1 MVLIVLYIGFG
12 ALLIIALLNP
22 FSDSIPLVFFMGLL
36 ITSILEYITSFLL
49 EKIFK
54 AKWWDYSDMKF
65 NIKGRVCLQNSILF
79 GILSLLLIYILHPF
93 IKGLISYINPTY
105 LLYICHILICIIAI
119 DVTFTI
125 TEILNLKK
133 KLLELKEITETFIKE
148 NNLFDENSEINKKLD
163 ELKEKIADKKH
174 IKNNHIIKAFPKLK
188 FKENNN
194 EFINIKQ
201 IIFNIKNKK
210 I

>member
-1 MVLIVLYIGFG
+1 MDLIVQYIGFG
-12 ALLIIALLNP
+12 ALLIITLLNP
-22 FSDSIPLVFFMGLL
+22 FSNSIPLVFFMGLL
-36 ITSILEYITSFLL
+36 ITSILEYITGFLL

-93 IKGLISYINPTY
+93 INSLITKINTTY
-105 LLYICHILICIIAI
+105 LLYICHILICIMAI
-119 DVTFTI
+119 DITLTI

-133 KLLELKEITETFIKE
+133 KLYELREITETFIKE
-148 NNLFDENSEINKKLD
+148 NNLFDENSEINKKLND
-163 ELKEKIADKKH
+163 LKEKITDKKH
-174 IKNNHIIKAFPKLK
+174 IKNTHIVKAFPNLK

-194 EFINIKQ
+194 EFLDIKELINK
-201 IIFNIKNKK
+201 IKNK
-210 I
+210 

>member
-1 MVLIVLYIGFG
+1 M
-12 ALLIIALLNP
+12 
-22 FSDSIPLVFFMGLL
+22 
-36 ITSILEYITSFLL
+36 
-49 EKIFK
+49 
-54 AKWWDYSDMKF
+54 
-65 NIKGRVCLQNSILF
+65 
-79 GILSLLLIYILHPF
+79 
-93 IKGLISYINPTY
+93 
-105 LLYICHILICIIAI
+105 AI
-119 DVTFTI
+119 DITLTI

-133 KLLELKEITETFIKE
+133 KLHELREITETFIKE